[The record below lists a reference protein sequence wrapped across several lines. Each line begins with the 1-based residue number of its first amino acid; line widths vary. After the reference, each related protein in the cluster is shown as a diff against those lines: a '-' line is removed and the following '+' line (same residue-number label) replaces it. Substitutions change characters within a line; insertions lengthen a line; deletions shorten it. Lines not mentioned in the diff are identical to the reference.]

1 MLLTFVLA
9 LAATR
14 RSFAQPAPAISGCE
28 ARQQVGQP
36 APDLH
41 CIELLPSARAP
52 DASGIVRMTPA
63 PSPFGVS
70 VDVRGVHRWSLALEA
85 EGLPD
90 PESLGPYGTFVAW
103 ATTPLLRPVIRLGEV
118 GDGRMELGPVA
129 LDKFLIL
136 VTAEASPGVEEPE
149 GPRVLRGT
157 SPSMA
162 LQPHELPALLGP
174 AVGAESDDD
183 ADGHAHGD
191 DGEGWEPPP
200 MHPGVTMVPGMHTA
214 RPDVAPWLP
223 PWDPATLPGA
233 RPRQA
238 VRLADGDSLE
248 LTAAPVRRTIG
259 GRTLALLGFNGQIPG
274 PLLLVPEAATV
285 TVRFTNRIDRP
296 TTVHW
301 HGIRLDNRFDGV
313 PFVTQEPVPPGGTFV
328 YEVRFPDPGLYWY
341 HPHHREDV
349 TQDLGLYGNILVR
362 SEEGYGP
369 ADREELLVLDDLLLD
384 AGGLPVPWGEET
396 ATHALMGRFG
406 NVFLVNGEPDYR
418 LEVGPRS
425 LVRFLLT
432 DVSSTRTYNLSF
444 GAPTKVVAA
453 DLGRFEREEIVES
466 VVIGPAERYV
476 VDVRYDEPGT
486 YPILNRVRG
495 IDMVYGNYLA
505 ETDTLGIV
513 EVTGD
518 LPPGRHADSFRL
530 LREPPD
536 VGAEI
541 ARFRALAEGPVDRE
555 LVLAVE
561 TEGLPFPL
569 GILLRLERA
578 YFNPLEWSG
587 TMPVMN
593 WATTARQ
600 VRWVLRDPETD
611 DENMEIEWRFRVGD
625 VVRIRITNSREAF
638 HAMQH
643 PIHLHGQRFLVVARN
658 GVPNDNLVWKDT
670 LIVPAGQTADL
681 LVEMSNPGRWMLH
694 CHIAEH
700 LEAGMKTVVTVE

>member
-1 MLLTFVLA
+1 
-9 LAATR
+9 
-14 RSFAQPAPAISGCE
+14 
-28 ARQQVGQP
+28 
-36 APDLH
+36 
-41 CIELLPSARAP
+41 
-52 DASGIVRMTPA
+52 
-63 PSPFGVS
+63 
-70 VDVRGVHRWSLALEA
+70 
-85 EGLPD
+85 
-90 PESLGPYGTFVAW
+90 
-103 ATTPLLRPVIRLGEV
+103 
-118 GDGRMELGPVA
+118 
-129 LDKFLIL
+129 
-136 VTAEASPGVEEPE
+136 
-149 GPRVLRGT
+149 
-157 SPSMA
+157 
-162 LQPHELPALLGP
+162 
-174 AVGAESDDD
+174 
-183 ADGHAHGD
+183 
-191 DGEGWEPPP
+191 
-200 MHPGVTMVPGMHTA
+200 
-214 RPDVAPWLP
+214 
-223 PWDPATLPGA
+223 
-233 RPRQA
+233 
-238 VRLADGDSLE
+238 
-248 LTAAPVRRTIG
+248 
-259 GRTLALLGFNGQIPG
+259 
-274 PLLLVPEAATV
+274 
-285 TVRFTNRIDRP
+285 
-296 TTVHW
+296 
-301 HGIRLDNRFDGV
+301 
-313 PFVTQEPVPPGGTFV
+313 PVPPGGTFV
-328 YEVRFPDPGLYWY
+328 YEVRFPDPGIYWY

-349 TQDLGLYGNILVR
+349 TQDLGLYGNILVG
-362 SEEGYGP
+362 SGEGYGP
-369 ADREELLVLDDLLLD
+369 ADREEVLVLDDLLLG
-384 AGGLPVPWGEET
+384 AGGLPVPWGLET

-418 LEVGPRS
+418 VTVGPGS

-444 GAPTKVVAA
+444 GAPTKVVAS

-476 VDVRYDEPGT
+476 VGVRSDEPGI

-495 IDMVYGNYLA
+495 VDMVYGNYLA

-513 EVTGD
+513 EVAGD
-518 LPPGRHADSFRL
+518 LPPGRHADSFHP
-530 LREPPD
+530 LRQPAD
-536 VGAEI
+536 VAAGME
-541 ARFRALAEGPVDRE
+541 RFRALADGPVDRE

-600 VRWVLRDPETD
+600 VRWVLRDPQTG
-611 DENMEIEWRFRVGD
+611 DENMEIDWRFRVGD

-700 LEAGMKTVVTVE
+700 LEAGMKTVITVE